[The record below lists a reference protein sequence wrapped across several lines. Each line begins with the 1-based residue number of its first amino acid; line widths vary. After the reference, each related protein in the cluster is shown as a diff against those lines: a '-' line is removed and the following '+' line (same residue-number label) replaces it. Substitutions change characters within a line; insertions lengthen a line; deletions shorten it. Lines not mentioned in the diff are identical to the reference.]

1 VARGR
6 TKTDMMN
13 FTRLSAFIVVAVA
26 ALSTARAANHSISY
40 YNHESTSTGADAP
53 FVSTLVINEVYG
65 GGGNTGA
72 PFNQDFVELFNSG
85 TTAVDIS
92 GFTLQYGSPT
102 GTTFSAIAT
111 FAAGTIIQPGTFF
124 LISAGPVGATG
135 APLPTPNVVGSSGV
149 NLGAAAGKVRLLDVS
164 LNIVD
169 LVGYGTTANQFEG
182 AGPAPA
188 PSNTMS
194 ISRNGAD
201 TDNNNLDFTVT
212 MPTPV
217 PEPATYVLLGVGLL
231 ACAQRFRRAKKQ

>member
-1 VARGR
+1 
-6 TKTDMMN
+6 MMN
-13 FTRLSAFIVVAVA
+13 FTKLSALIVVTVA

-72 PFNQDFVELFNSG
+72 PFNQDFVELFNAG

-92 GFTLQYGSPT
+92 GFSLQYSSAT
-102 GTTFSAIAT
+102 GTTYAAIAT
-111 FAAGTIIQPGTFF
+111 FAAGTTIAPGTFF
-124 LISAGPVGATG
+124 LVSSGPIGTTGSA
-135 APLPTPNVVGSSGV
+135 LPTPNVVGSTGV
-149 NLGAAAGKVRLLDVS
+149 NLSATAGKVRLLDAA

-169 LVGYGTTANQFEG
+169 LVGYGATANQFEG
-182 AGPAPA
+182 SPAPA

-194 ISRNGAD
+194 ISRTGGID
-201 TDNNNLDFTVT
+201 TDNNAADFVVT
-212 MPTPV
+212 IPTPV